1 MSDFK
6 LNLRST
12 ISNYNDNTLGYV
24 LDWVD
29 LDNNFINLKGG
40 LIKSV
45 TTDGSDLVLTK
56 IDGSEIRVT
65 VNTGIDKINTDG
77 TNSAINTLSF
87 NAAIPTTPLPPIQE
101 GQLRW
106 TSETQTLEIGLGN
119 GVSHTVGR
127 ETLIKVINVS
137 NSLIPKGT
145 PVYSV
150 EVYDGLLA
158 ILPYTN
164 GIKAPARFLG
174 VTVENIESLG
184 TSIPGQSDPANGIGY
199 VVNFGVVSGLN
210 TNAFNPGELLYVG
223 EDSLNPLTST
233 KPLSNPVLVGNV
245 ITKGF
250 NDGSILVRLVGCD
263 MGNGSNV
270 ISVNGKTGVVLL
282 DKTDVGLDQ
291 VDNTSDLDKP
301 ISNATQIALDLIDQD
316 KYYKHE
322 QNTLPVMV
330 MVGDQKTYTW
340 EVIHNFGRFCNVM
353 TFNDNNEE
361 VLGEILEVTLNSVKI
376 RFLVGITGYAICN

>member
-65 VNTGIDKINTDG
+65 VNTGIGKINTDG
-77 TNSAINTLSF
+77 TQSEINTLTF
-87 NAAIPTTPLPPIQE
+87 KPDPITTSPLLE

-106 TSETQTLEIGLGN
+106 SEEKQTLEIGMGN
-119 GVSHTVGR
+119 GVSHSIGK
-127 ETLIKVINVS
+127 ETYIKVINYTGF
-137 NSLIPKGT
+137 LIPKGT

-150 EVYDGLLA
+150 EVYDGLLK
-158 ILPYTN
+158 IVPYTI
-164 GIKAPARFLG
+164 GIISNEKFLG

-184 TSIPGQSDPANGIGY
+184 TSIPGQPTPANGVGY
-199 VVNFGVVSGLN
+199 VINFGVVSGLN
-210 TNAFNPGELLYVG
+210 TNGYYPGELLYVS
-223 EDSLNPLTST
+223 DIPLFPLTNA

-245 ITKGF
+245 ITKGV
-250 NDGSILVRLVGCD
+250 NDGSILVRLAGCD
-263 MGNGSNV
+263 TSNGSSV

-282 DKTDVGLDQ
+282 DKTDVGLGQ

-301 ISNATQIALDLIDQD
+301 ISNATQIALDLVKED
-316 KYYKHE
+316 KHYKHIQTTAE
-322 QNTLPVMV
+322 VSWLVEHNLNKLPS
-330 MVGDQKTYTW
+330 
-340 EVIHNFGRFCNVM
+340 IS
-353 TFNDNNEE
+353 TFQNDNTEI
-361 VLGEILEVTLNSVKI
+361 VGEIIYVDDNKI
-376 RFLVGITGYAICN
+376 MMVFSSAVAGYAICN

>member
-164 GIKAPARFLG
+164 GIIAPDRFLG

-361 VLGEILEVTLNSVKI
+361 VLGEILEATLNSVKI